1 VKLRFALLASAVLAT
16 TPAHAQECNE
26 PSNQHA
32 LHVCADETYKKTNAE
47 LNTTY
52 QEIMGRLKDDE
63 PTREMLVKAQRAWL
77 AFRDAECDFATFAAK
92 DGSIWPMLNLQCLD
106 ALTAKRIID
115 LKVYLNCEEGD
126 MSCPVPAPQ

>member
-1 VKLRFALLASAVLAT
+1 MKLWFAPLAIAVLAT

-26 PSNQHA
+26 SSNQHE
-32 LHVCADETYKKTNAE
+32 LHVCADEAYKKTNAE

-52 QEIMGRLKDDE
+52 QEIMGRLKDDD

-92 DGSIWPMLNLQCLD
+92 DGSIWPMLNLQCLG